1 MVSDT
6 LRTLG
11 FPAPAPASKPKLL
24 FAIGDS
30 AAGVESMCT
39 AFTPVSFNFKA
50 LAAAEV
56 TVEMLDDARPS
67 LILVDPQALDTNGT
81 PLARRL
87 LLDERLLDIPIVA
100 LIANPSSQNA
110 LENRPS
116 EEYSC
121 FDGRIAMLA
130 QGESLAGRLQ
140 ALLDNPKESSSI
152 ELATIKRRALEEG
165 APRGFPYIIKRA
177 EELSGA
183 KTVRSRHRFASA
195 IRFCL
200 DLLNRDPD
208 ANAEMGELRVAYLQ
222 RRRTELESLRRA
234 IPSEDWHALATAGHN
249 MKGTGAGYGFG
260 ELTELGRNL
269 ETAAKGRDLLAVEGL
284 LQRIEAY
291 IGLIQ
296 PSLGTT

>member
-1 MVSDT
+1 MFSNT
-6 LRTLG
+6 LNTLG
-11 FPAPAPASKPKLL
+11 FPAPASKPKVL
-24 FAIGDS
+24 FVIGDS
-30 AAGVESMCT
+30 VAGVESMCR
-39 AFTPVSFNFKA
+39 AFTPVSFHFKA

-56 TVEMLDDARPS
+56 TVEMLDEARPS
-67 LILVDPQALDTNGT
+67 LILVDPQALDANGT

-100 LIANPSSQNA
+100 LLVNESSQNA
-110 LENRPS
+110 FENRPS
-116 EEYSC
+116 EEYGC
-121 FDGRIAMLA
+121 FDGYIAMLA
-130 QGESLAGRLQ
+130 QGENPAGRIQ
-140 ALLDNPKESSSI
+140 ALLDNPKEPSSI
-152 ELATIKRRALEEG
+152 DLAAIKRRALEEG

-177 EELSGA
+177 EQLRAA

-208 ANAEMGELRVAYLQ
+208 SNAEMGGLRVAYLR

-234 IPSEDWHALATAGHN
+234 VPSEDWHALATAGHN
-249 MKGTGAGYGFG
+249 MKGTGAGYGFA
-260 ELTELGRNL
+260 ELTDLGRHL
-269 ETAAKGRDLLAVEGL
+269 ETAARGRDLLAVEGL

-296 PSLGTT
+296 PSLGAT